1 MAEQNAEQTAQGT
14 AEHAAEQ
21 PAEQING
28 QIAELRAHALAN
40 ADMGIAVLDE
50 EYRILVWNVWL
61 ERLTGKKAD
70 EVRGKKL
77 VELFPRFNHNVFR
90 PIFERAFFDGQNRFF
105 SGAFHRYF
113 FPPADG
119 SLLPYIRQNMQVQP
133 ARIGNRRYV
142 LIQITDITR
151 QELRVHQIKGLI
163 RELKLAKEELKVSRE
178 MAVVANRAKSEFLAN
193 MSHEIRTPMNA
204 ILGFVDLTLATELN
218 AEQSKYLGM
227 VRSAAQSL
235 MRLLEDVLDI
245 SKIESGQLAVE
256 HQPFSLVSVLR
267 SAVDLLSV
275 KASDKALQLKY
286 QIPAGAPETLVG
298 DANRLAQV
306 LVNLLSNAVKFT
318 DAGEVTLGFDIL
330 KQDHRHISLR
340 FFVRD
345 TGIGIDPD
353 RLEAVFEKFYQV
365 DSSSTRR
372 FGGSGLGLAIVR
384 QLVENMGG
392 RVWVES
398 DLGKGSTFYV
408 TLPFGVAAPQ
418 HDLFDEDVSEGD
430 MGLGESAVDDAR
442 GVHILLVDD
451 DVFNRTIIGAWI
463 RRWGYTLREAAN
475 GKEALAALEEERFDL
490 ILMDEQM
497 PGMSGI
503 ETVARIRANPRWEGL
518 PVIAVTANAM
528 KGDRERFLAAG
539 MNDYLSKPFTPA
551 DLLRVVKV
559 WAFREREREG
569 E

>member
-1 MAEQNAEQTAQGT
+1 MAEELSRQAGDPVA
-14 AEHAAEQ
+14 
-21 PAEQING
+21 G
-28 QIAELRAHALAN
+28 QIAEQMMELQAHALAN

-61 ERLTGKKAD
+61 ERLTGKKAG
-70 EVRGKKL
+70 EVQGKKL
-77 VELFPRFNHNVFR
+77 AELFPRFNHNVFR

-105 SGAFHRYF
+105 SGAFHQYF
-113 FPPADG
+113 IPPADA

-133 ARIGNRRYV
+133 ACIGDRKYV

-151 QELRVHQIKGLI
+151 QELRVHQLKGLI

-178 MAVVANRAKSEFLAN
+178 MAIVANRAKSEFLAN

-218 AEQSKYLGM
+218 AEQLKYLGM
-227 VRSAAQSL
+227 VKSAAQSL

-256 HQPFSLVSVLR
+256 NRPFSLSAVLR

-275 KASDKALQLKY
+275 KASDKALELKC
-286 QIPAGAPETLVG
+286 QIPEGAPETLMG
-298 DANRLAQV
+298 DANRLTQV

-318 DAGEVTLGFDIL
+318 DSGEITLGLDVL
-330 KQDHRHISLR
+330 EQNQCGHSLR

-345 TGIGIDPD
+345 TGIGIHPD

-398 DLGKGSTFYV
+398 DLGQGSTFFV
-408 TLPFGVAAPQ
+408 TLPFGVAAQQP
-418 HDLFDEDVSEGD
+418 DLFSGDALGGEKEAVAESRDEPRS
-430 MGLGESAVDDAR
+430 
-442 GVHILLVDD
+442 VHILLVDD

-475 GKEALAALEEERFDL
+475 GREALAALAEESFDL
-490 ILMDEQM
+490 VLMDEQM
-497 PGMSGI
+497 PEMSGS
-503 ETVARIRANPRWEGL
+503 ETVARIRADHRWKNL

-539 MNDYLSKPFTPA
+539 MNDYLSKPFTSA
-551 DLLRVVKV
+551 NLLQTVKL
-559 WAFREREREG
+559 WAFREREG
-569 E
+569 G

>member
-1 MAEQNAEQTAQGT
+1 MAEQNVEQTAQGT
-14 AEHAAEQ
+14 TEQ
-21 PAEQING
+21 MAVYAAEQINEN
-28 QIAELRAHALAN
+28 IAELQAYALAN

-50 EYRILVWNVWL
+50 EYQILVWNAWL

-77 VELFPRFNHNVFR
+77 VELFPRFNHSVFR

-133 ARIGNRRYV
+133 ARIGDRQYV

-151 QELRVHQIKGLI
+151 QELRVRQLKGLI

-245 SKIESGQLAVE
+245 SKIESGQLVVE
-256 HQPFSLVSVLR
+256 QQPFSLASVLR

-275 KASDKALQLKY
+275 KASDKALQLRY
-286 QIPAGAPETLVG
+286 QIPAGVPEVLVG
-298 DANRLAQV
+298 DANRLTQV

-318 DAGEVTLGFDIL
+318 DAGEVVLGLDIL
-330 KQDHRHISLR
+330 EQDHRQISLR
-340 FFVRD
+340 FYVRD
-345 TGIGIDPD
+345 TGIGIAPD

-398 DLGKGSTFYV
+398 ELGKGSTFYV
-408 TLPFGVAAPQ
+408 TLPFGIAAPQ
-418 HDLFDEDVSEGD
+418 PDQYAEDVSERD
-430 MGLGESAVDDAR
+430 MGLGENDAGEAR
-442 GVHILLVDD
+442 GAHILLVDD
-451 DVFNRTIIGAWI
+451 DVFNRTIIGAWL
-463 RRWGYTLREAAN
+463 RRWGYRLREATN
-475 GKEALAALEEERFDL
+475 GKEALAVLEEERFDL

-503 ETVARIRANPRWEGL
+503 ETVDRIRADARWKNI

-539 MNDYLSKPFTPA
+539 MNDYLSKPFSPA
-551 DLLRVVKV
+551 DLLHVVRV
-559 WAFREREREG
+559 WAFRGGEG
-569 E
+569 G